1 MSFPYHEVYPRCL
14 AGTCGYPLWTPQLK
28 AELPE
33 DYQRDGLKI
42 GDVGIV
48 SPLDGSFDV
57 LFNITLPPDEQPYPE
72 LVPKHLTPVVLNHK
86 TDLATQSSAVPAH
99 GVIPSPSVELISQDV
114 HNCDQTPSRYVAFH
128 GDRRAQ
134 NRSRSFKGLI
144 MNSASPWEM
153 VQFSFYPKALKAVI
167 WETRESF

>member
-14 AGTCGYPLWTPQLK
+14 AGACGYPLWTPQLK

-33 DYQRDGLKI
+33 DYQRNGLKI

-48 SPLDGSFDV
+48 SPHNGSFDV

-86 TDLATQSSAVPAH
+86 TDLATLSDAVSAH
-99 GVIPSPSVELISQDV
+99 GVISSTSVELVSQDV
-114 HNCDQTPSRYVAFH
+114 HNCDQTPPRYVTFPWGSKSSETDQGH
-128 GDRRAQ
+128 
-134 NRSRSFKGLI
+134 SKG
-144 MNSASPWEM
+144 
-153 VQFSFYPKALKAVI
+153 
-167 WETRESF
+167 